1 MELYLFIWKMLAWSL
16 TAAVIWPVMFP
27 WANLAYKIWHGSKP
41 IDEEL
46 GEELWWR
53 SAYASLAMTLAAAVF
68 LLLDFATIDWLDLPA
83 GPVHIVVTVTY
94 LALAAVIMH
103 YCFSMED
110 FFQGLSLAVIY
121 LCIPMALLYVFWLL
135 IGWNIL
141 FTYVLSWLKEPSS

>member
-1 MELYLFIWKMLAWSL
+1 MELYLFIRNVLAWSL

-27 WANLAYKIWHGSKP
+27 WAKLAYKIWHGSKP

-46 GEELWWR
+46 NEELWWR

-83 GPVHIVVTVTY
+83 GPVHIGFIVTY

-121 LCIPMALLYVFWLL
+121 LCIPTALLYVFWLL
-135 IGWNIL
+135 IGWNVL
-141 FTYVLSWLKEPSS
+141 FTYVLTWLKEPSA